1 MKYIENNEDSNQKSL
16 LIVTGRAKIIVP
28 IDIVAPPVGH
38 RDLRTTGT
46 ENRKRQDE
54 EDRKTGSI
62 PSSGDQVHV
71 VLEDARFPI
80 PKVELAEEPGE
91 NLAEDD
97 ASLGLV
103 VWNITGELNK
113 LGHVDL

>member
-1 MKYIENNEDSNQKSL
+1 MKYIQNIENSNQKSR
-16 LIVTGRAKIIVP
+16 LIVASRAKIVVP
-28 IDIVAPPVGH
+28 INIIAPPVGH

-46 ENRKRQDE
+46 EDRKRQDE
-54 EDRKTGSI
+54 KDCETGSV
-62 PSSGDQVHV
+62 PSPGDQVHV
-71 VLEDARFPI
+71 VLEDARFPV
-80 PKVELAEEPGE
+80 PKVELAEEPGK